1 MMTTH
6 VDFAPDYVPL
16 RALLL
21 DLAQQRSVDEV
32 LKLVVDGFAAR
43 PNVALARIWFTGPG
57 DICDVCPMRDRC
69 PDQSACLHL
78 VAGAGRSQA
87 DPGADWSRVD
97 GDFRRVPLGVHK
109 VGVVG
114 ATGEPAVVPD
124 IQADSSWLVRPD
136 WAQREDILA
145 FGGQPLVYKE
155 QILGVVAVFL
165 RIKADR
171 DRETVEEGLAWIRL
185 IADHVATA
193 IASARFLE
201 EIERLRHRLQLEN
214 TYLREEVLESHGFG
228 DIVGRSPAL
237 RVVIEQI
244 DLVAP
249 TEASVLIL
257 GESGTGK
264 ELVAREIHRRSER
277 SEQPMIRVNC
287 ASIPRELYESE
298 FFGHVKGAFTG
309 AVKDRAGRFE
319 LADGGTLFLD
329 EVGEIPLELQSKLL
343 RVLQDGQYERVG
355 DEITRETDVRIIA
368 ATNRNLKQEVEA
380 GRFREDLFYRLNVFP
395 IEVAPLRRRK
405 EDIASLAAHF
415 LELASRKFQH
425 PSPRLTRTRIAE
437 LKRYDWPGNARELQ
451 NIIERAVI
459 MSRSGVFRFDLPG
472 EAALVG
478 LEPLHAEPAAADGAQ
493 EVFSDVEMRHR
504 ERENIRAALDQ
515 AGWKI
520 AGPGG
525 AAELLGMKPTTLAS
539 RIKRLEIKKP
549 S

>member
-1 MMTTH
+1 MTAP
-6 VDFAPDYVPL
+6 VEFAPDFGPL
-16 RALLL
+16 RRLVL
-21 DLAQQRSVDEV
+21 DMAQQRSVNDV
-32 LKLVVDGFAAR
+32 LKLTVEGLAER
-43 PNVALARIWFTGPG
+43 PNVALARIWLTAPG
-57 DICDVCPMRDRC
+57 DICDGCPMRNEC

-78 VAGAGRSQA
+78 VASAGRSRV
-87 DPGADWSRVD
+87 DPGADWSRID

-109 VGVVG
+109 VGEIG
-114 ATGEPAVVPD
+114 ATGELSVVPD
-124 IQADSSWLVRPD
+124 LQADLSWLVHPD
-136 WAQREDILA
+136 WARREDILA
-145 FGGQPLVYKE
+145 FGGQPLIYKE
-155 QILGVVAVFL
+155 QILGAVAVFL
-165 RIKADR
+165 RIKM
-171 DRETVEEGLAWIRL
+171 DREEGTVEEGLAWLRI

-193 IASARFLE
+193 IANARFFE
-201 EIERLRHRLQLEN
+201 EIERLRHRLQMEN
-214 TYLREEVLESHGFG
+214 AYLREEVLESHGFG

-237 RVVIEQI
+237 RAVIDQI

-264 ELVAREIHRRSER
+264 ELVAREIHRRSQR
-277 SEQPMIRVNC
+277 SKQAMIRVNC

-298 FFGHVKGAFTG
+298 FFGHVRGAFTG

-355 DEITRETDVRIIA
+355 DERTRQTDVRIIA

-380 GRFREDLFYRLNVFP
+380 GRFREDLYYRINVFP
-395 IEVAPLRRRK
+395 IEVTPLRRRRD
-405 EDIASLAAHF
+405 DIAPLGAHF

-425 PSPRLTRTRIAE
+425 RCPRLTQAHIAQ
-437 LKRYDWPGNARELQ
+437 LMSYDWPGNARELQ

-459 MSRSGVFRFDLPG
+459 TSRSGVFRFDLPQ
-472 EAALVG
+472 EASTADVG
-478 LEPLHAEPAAADGAQ
+478 LHHGRPTAGDDTPEVVPDG
-493 EVFSDVEMRHR
+493 EMRRR
-504 ERENIRAALDQ
+504 ERENIRAALHQ

-520 AGPGG
+520 SGPGG

-539 RIKRLEIKKP
+539 RIKRLGLEKP
-549 S
+549 G